1 VRDARN
7 SMAEINGSVEK
18 VSAAIGEIRSASS
31 EQAEGVGQVN
41 IAVSELDQAT
51 QQNAALVE
59 ETAAAADSLKEQAAR
74 LSSSIAVFKLAS
86 TDAR

>member
-1 VRDARN
+1 MARIN
-7 SMAEINGSVEK
+7 SSVAK
-18 VSAAIGEIRSASS
+18 VSAAIGEIRNASS

-59 ETAAAADSLKEQAAR
+59 ETAAAADSLKEQAVR
-74 LSSSIAVFKLAS
+74 LSDAMAAFKLA
-86 TDAR
+86 A